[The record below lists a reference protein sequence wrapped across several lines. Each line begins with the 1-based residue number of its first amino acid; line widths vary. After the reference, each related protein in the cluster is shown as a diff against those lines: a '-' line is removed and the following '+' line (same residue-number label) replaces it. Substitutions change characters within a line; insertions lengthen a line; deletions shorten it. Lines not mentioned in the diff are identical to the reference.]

1 MRALCLLLVFL
12 SATQL
17 FAQLSTSSSRDA
29 TSPEIAVAQ
38 DLPNAP
44 SAHFVQHGPAL
55 PHPEIPAPRVA
66 DRGYWTWMLVAT
78 GSTVVDIVSTQRC
91 LAQGRTETNLFYGS
105 HPSSARLYSESAA
118 IMGAYALVTYHL
130 KKQNRD
136 KEPSWAWQIVPGLVT
151 GSHAVGAAV
160 NSGCF

>member
-1 MRALCLLLVFL
+1 MRAFCLLLVFL
-12 SATQL
+12 SS
-17 FAQLSTSSSRDA
+17 AQLYAQLAPSSSLNATSSK
-29 TSPEIAVAQ
+29 IAVTQ

-55 PHPEIPAPRVA
+55 PHPEVPTPRVV
-66 DRGYWTWMLVAT
+66 DRAYWIWMLAAT

-91 LAQGRTETNLFYGS
+91 LEQGRTETNLFYGS
-105 HPSSARLYSESAA
+105 HPSSARLYVESAA
-118 IMGAYALVTYHL
+118 IMCAYAFVTYHL
-130 KKQNRD
+130 KRQKRG

-160 NSGCF
+160 NSGCW